1 MDRDVYIV
9 ESLLVWQIFLKV
21 LHARKQESFI
31 TSEVLGSL
39 FGLVADMDQDLITW
53 LLILAIVTAVS
64 VRSLLRGVAWA
75 TKLRLTT
82 RIDLIRGG
90 ILVLLG
96 LDNRCVMLMR
106 LLGRRS
112 AVGQWSY
119 RLSKGIVSASLRR
132 GYRLNDRVEREF
144 FWGNLGNLFD
154 LSRLLLVRVRVKTD
168 LIHAIMPL
176 SNDSLYK
183 SMLVGVWWESSSL
196 RILPSLQVTV
206 RFAKVLVCWIIKSQI
221 FARQLLICH
230 S

>member
-53 LLILAIVTAVS
+53 LLVLAIVTAIS

-82 RIDLIRGG
+82 RIDLIRGR

-106 LLGRRS
+106 LLGRHS

-119 RLSKGIVSASLRR
+119 RFSKGIVSASLRR
-132 GYRLNDRVEREF
+132 GYRLYGRVEREF

-176 SNDSLYK
+176 SNDSLD
-183 SMLVGVWWESSSL
+183 
-196 RILPSLQVTV
+196 
-206 RFAKVLVCWIIKSQI
+206 
-221 FARQLLICH
+221 
-230 S
+230 

>member
-1 MDRDVYIV
+1 M
-9 ESLLVWQIFLKV
+9 LL
-21 LHARKQESFI
+21 
-31 TSEVLGSL
+31 
-39 FGLVADMDQDLITW
+39 
-53 LLILAIVTAVS
+53 LAIVTAVS
-64 VRSLLRGVAWA
+64 VRSLLRGVAWG

-96 LDNRCVMLMR
+96 LDNRCVMLIR

-119 RLSKGIVSASLRR
+119 RLSKSIVSASLRR

-176 SNDSLYK
+176 SNDSLDK
-183 SMLVGVWWESSSL
+183 SMLVGV
-196 RILPSLQVTV
+196 
-206 RFAKVLVCWIIKSQI
+206 
-221 FARQLLICH
+221 
-230 S
+230 